1 MFDIIIF
8 GSGTRDRY
16 MILDPKNK
24 KNGEEITFSYGSK
37 IDTQEIKSFTGG
49 GGTNVACALSK
60 IGFKTSW
67 WGMIGNDQEGK
78 DIIDDIKKFGVNK
91 NFVKIS
97 KDKGSNQSIILMYPG
112 SERTIL
118 TYRGASNDFSL
129 QDINFSKLKSKW
141 IYIAP
146 FGGKSL
152 EIFEP
157 VLKHAQKNGIKTM
170 VNPGSSQIEYIKNGK
185 IDILGLIDIISINEE
200 EGAQLSGENKDDIQ
214 GIIKKIAPFIKNI
227 LIVTRGEKG
236 CYVYEKQ
243 NNKLYTAG
251 VIKTDIVDMTGA
263 GDSFNSGFLAG
274 YIKKD
279 IVYGIQ
285 LGSAESSYNISNWG
299 AKFNLLSNN
308 DDWEKIDVK
317 IEDFNVLI

>member
-97 KDKGSNQSIILMYPG
+97 KDKGSNQSVILMYPG

-157 VLKHAQKNGIKTM
+157 CFEACPKEWNKN
-170 VNPGSSQIEYIKNGK
+170 NG
-185 IDILGLIDIISINEE
+185 
-200 EGAQLSGENKDDIQ
+200 
-214 GIIKKIAPFIKNI
+214 
-227 LIVTRGEKG
+227 
-236 CYVYEKQ
+236 
-243 NNKLYTAG
+243 
-251 VIKTDIVDMTGA
+251 
-263 GDSFNSGFLAG
+263 
-274 YIKKD
+274 
-279 IVYGIQ
+279 
-285 LGSAESSYNISNWG
+285 
-299 AKFNLLSNN
+299 
-308 DDWEKIDVK
+308 
-317 IEDFNVLI
+317 